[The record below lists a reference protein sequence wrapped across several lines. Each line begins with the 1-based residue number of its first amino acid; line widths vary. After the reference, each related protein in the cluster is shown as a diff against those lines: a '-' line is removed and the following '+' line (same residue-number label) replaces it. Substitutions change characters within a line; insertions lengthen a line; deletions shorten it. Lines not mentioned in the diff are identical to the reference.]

1 MPRWEEKRVNE
12 QSTRGSMDLLVL
24 GHILLSSQDTLLS
37 SSVMY
42 YSVQAGPVL
51 VLHVASI
58 MGTVVQLLT
67 RLHTRS
73 TQAHTHRRNLTHV
86 ASHTNA
92 AFRVKVKAKK

>member
-1 MPRWEEKRVNE
+1 MGKKKRVNE
-12 QSTRGSMDLLVL
+12 QSTRGNMDLLVL
-24 GHILLSSQDTLLS
+24 GRVLLSSQGTLLP

-67 RLHTRS
+67 RLHIRS
-73 TQAHTHRRNLTHV
+73 TQAHPQIHTI
-86 ASHTNA
+86 SHTNT
-92 AFRVKVKAKK
+92 AFRVKAKAKK